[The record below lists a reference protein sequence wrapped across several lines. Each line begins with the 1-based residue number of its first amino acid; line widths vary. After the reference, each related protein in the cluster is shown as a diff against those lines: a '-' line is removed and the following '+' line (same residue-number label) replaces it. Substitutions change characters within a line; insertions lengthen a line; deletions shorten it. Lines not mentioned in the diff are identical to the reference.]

1 MFSKI
6 APILSASKKR
16 DDAFENKVR
25 RPPNEYLFSAG
36 SDGIFAL
43 AGSQVFPAAL
53 PAFRHLSPLA
63 SAARKC
69 YNRLMNIPSDPVMML
84 SALNMLLRDCYPSL
98 AELCA
103 AEGLDK
109 SAVETAL
116 AAIDYRYDPEA
127 NQFV

>member
-1 MFSKI
+1 M
-6 APILSASKKR
+6 PNENH
-16 DDAFENKVR
+16 DDAFKSKAAL
-25 RPPNEYLFSAG
+25 PPNKYLFAAG
-36 SDGIFAL
+36 SDGVFAL
-43 AGSQVFPAAL
+43 ANLQVLNAAL
-53 PAFRHLSPLA
+53 LVMRLARPLA

-84 SALNMLLRDCYPSL
+84 SALNMLLRDRYPSL